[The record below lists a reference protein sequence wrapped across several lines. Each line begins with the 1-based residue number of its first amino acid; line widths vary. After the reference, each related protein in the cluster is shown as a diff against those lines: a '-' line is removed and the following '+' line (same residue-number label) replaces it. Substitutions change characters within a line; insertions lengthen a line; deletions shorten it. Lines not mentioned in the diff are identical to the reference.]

1 MAIYLAVL
9 LLNILVV
16 VFLLFSTNCLTR
28 VMQITTRALGVTVLL
43 LSFVG
48 VYSLR
53 NSITDCAIVATFGV
67 FGVILKRVEFSN
79 PYKSAI
85 ANLRHQAGSPCQT
98 SLYAGRV

>member
-67 FGVILKRVEFSN
+67 FGVILKRVEFPN
-79 PYKSAI
+79 P
-85 ANLRHQAGSPCQT
+85 
-98 SLYAGRV
+98 